1 MKNSVSIITV
11 NLNNAIGLEKTIRSY
26 LLQDYKYKELI
37 IIDGLS
43 SDSSLDVISK
53 YKKYIN
59 FYISAK
65 DTGIYNAMNKG
76 ILIAKKEW
84 VFFLNSGDTFYSKKL
99 FKKIFR
105 NDIKKKEVI
114 YGDIKYKN
122 IIDNILISLNS
133 EMLFKNLW
141 KNNLFHQAALIRN
154 KIHRKYLYNEKFK
167 IIADFIFF
175 YNLYKRKYNFL
186 KLSLIFANV
195 DNQGISSNNRIKS
208 ISEKKYF
215 HHINKIQ
222 INYLSYYYVVMKA
235 LVFFIVT
242 KLKKLFYLA

>member
-84 VFFLNSGDTFYSKKL
+84 VFFLNSGDTFYS
-99 FKKIFR
+99 
-105 NDIKKKEVI
+105 
-114 YGDIKYKN
+114 
-122 IIDNILISLNS
+122 IDNILISLNS

-235 LVFFIVT
+235 LVSFIVT